1 MATSRPCSSRRP
13 PSRSAWLEALQQG
26 DEISHLLGLYRRPR
40 HLLSRHGRSHHRV
53 VPQRRD
59 DGSGGIQALG
69 PRQVAGRLAPLAVG
83 AVTVEAALVGSNHPS
98 AGNAPAPREVADRI
112 EIGDE
117 IGHVFRRELGHRH
130 VLGCHG
136 LQHGRL
142 LVPDGRREL
151 DWAPSH
157 AHGHEVRPRRPSR
170 AAELVTLHAALLHEE
185 APTHLRPAG
194 QHEER
199 TLRGAAGGRRE
210 VRAQITQ
217 LLRGH
222 GRTLDA
228 LRLHRLGHGDPMIP
242 HGGGQIHRR
251 GELLQ
256 RVKLGPY
263 RAPRPSHRVAHRALL
278 VDEELAARG
287 SIPGPVEVA
296 ERVEEADEIARLLA
310 RELGTSDPELLHALG
325 HAGQMVPEGRR
336 HVVEGMRARALG
348 EIGTDLTPDAV
359 DRVAL
364 LTTLGRE
371 HARSRHRVLA
381 WAEHGLRPRAIEGH
395 QCHHDRDSAHH
406 DSDHCGPF
414 LSASDDTTAHSFRR
428 PPMLLESF
436 PDHKNYSNL
445 SLSTPGEY
453 AWRTCAL
460 SNTATP
466 KAYSFLGSVN
476 CTSYS
481 LPVLSLRQNTLVRTP
496 SL

>member
-26 DEISHLLGLYRRPR
+26 DEISYLLGLYRRPR
-40 HLLSRHGRSHHRV
+40 HLLARHGRGHHRV
-53 VPQRRD
+53 VPQRRHHR
-59 DGSGGIQALG
+59 GGRIQALG

-83 AVTVEAALVGSNHPS
+83 AVTLEAALVGSDHPS

-112 EIGDE
+112 EIGDK
-117 IGHVFRRELGHRH
+117 IGHVLWGELGNRH
-130 VLGCHG
+130 VLGSHG

-142 LVPDGRREL
+142 LVPDRRGEL
-151 DWAPSH
+151 DRAPSC
-157 AHGHEVRPRRPSR
+157 AHGHEIWSHGATG
-170 AAELVTLHAALLHEE
+170 AADFVALHAALLHEE
-185 APTHLRPAG
+185 TSTHLRSTG

-242 HGGGQIHRR
+242 HGGGQIHGR

-256 RVKLGPY
+256 GVELGPY
-263 RAPRPSHRVAHRALL
+263 RAPHPSHRVAYRALL
-278 VDEELAARG
+278 VDEELAPLG
-287 SIPGPVEVA
+287 GIPGPVEIP
-296 ERVEEADEIARLLA
+296 ERIEEADEIARLLA
-310 RELGTSDPELLHALG
+310 RELGARDSELLHALG

-336 HVVEGMRARALG
+336 HVVEGMRARALA
-348 EIGTDLTPDAV
+348 EIRTDLASDAV

-364 LTTLGRE
+364 LTTLGCE
-371 HARSRHRVLA
+371 HARARHRILA
-381 WAEHGLRPRAIEGH
+381 RAERGLRPRAIEGH
-395 QCHHDRDSAHH
+395 QRHCDRDSAHR